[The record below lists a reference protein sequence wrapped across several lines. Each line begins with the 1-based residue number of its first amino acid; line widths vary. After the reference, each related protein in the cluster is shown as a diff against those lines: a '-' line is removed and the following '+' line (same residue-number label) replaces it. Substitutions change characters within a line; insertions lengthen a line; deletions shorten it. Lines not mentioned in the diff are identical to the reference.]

1 MDLTFRELKENQKL
15 TENIAGK
22 VEVKTKLF
30 SKFNGSSAYG

>member
-22 VEVKTKLF
+22 VEVK
-30 SKFNGSSAYG
+30 NQIIQ